1 LATTAPNRISNEEYS
16 RIMAD
21 IARLEIDQLPSVME
35 AERILVGILA
45 PILRVEGFDIAAT
58 SGARDEGLDFVGMR
72 ADPALGSSERL
83 GVEAKFYRRGSKVSI
98 EHVRA
103 LIGAGLLKGMGRVIL
118 VSNCAFTNSARAT
131 VERDLPLT
139 VELKALDDLRSWL
152 ELVRE
157 AEPDAETEVRVML
170 RELSERFA
178 RLIAREPGALA
189 HLEWRDVER
198 IVAEVF
204 DGLGFRVT
212 LTPGSKDGGKD
223 VILECEVAGK
233 RAIYY
238 VEIKHWRSSTRV
250 GADAV
255 MKLLKVI
262 VKEKK
267 AGGLFLSTYGFTEN
281 AFEQLTTIEREKL
294 RFGDQDKIVTLC
306 RTYVKAKS
314 GIWSPPENLTEVL
327 FDGDA
332 GG

>member
-1 LATTAPNRISNEEYS
+1 LAKTAPDRISNEEYS

-21 IARLEIDQLPSVME
+21 IARLEVDQAPSVME
-35 AERILVGILA
+35 AERILGGILA

-58 SGARDEGLDFVGMR
+58 SGARDEGLDFVGVR
-72 ADPALGSSERL
+72 GDPALGSPERL

-98 EHVRA
+98 EQVRA

-152 ELVRE
+152 ELMRE
-157 AEPDAETEVRVML
+157 AEPDAETEVRVVL

-204 DGLGFRVT
+204 DGLGFGVT
-212 LTPGSKDGGKD
+212 LTHGSKDGGKD
-223 VILECEVAGK
+223 VILEYEVAGK
-233 RAIYY
+233 RATYY
-238 VEIKHWRSSTRV
+238 VEIKHWRSFDLLAASLPKKW
-250 GADAV
+250 GMEADGNA
-255 MKLLKVI
+255 
-262 VKEKK
+262 
-267 AGGLFLSTYGFTEN
+267 AGS
-281 AFEQLTTIEREKL
+281 R
-294 RFGDQDKIVTLC
+294 R
-306 RTYVKAKS
+306 R
-314 GIWSPPENLTEVL
+314 SPKPTGR
-327 FDGDA
+327 DGD
-332 GG
+332 

>member
-1 LATTAPNRISNEEYS
+1 MTAPTRISNEEYS
-16 RIMAD
+16 RIIAD
-21 IARLEIDQLPSVME
+21 IARLEVGSAPHPRE
-35 AERILVGILA
+35 AERILGDILT
-45 PILRVEGFDIAAT
+45 PILRVEGFAVQHT
-58 SGARDEGLDFVGMR
+58 PLTRDSGLDFVGVR
-72 ADPALGSSERL
+72 GDPALGSAERL
-83 GVEAKFYRRGSKVSI
+83 GVEAKFYRRGQKVSI
-98 EHVRA
+98 EQVRA
-103 LIGAGLLKGMGRVIL
+103 LIGAGLAKGMGRVIL
-118 VSNCAFTNSARAT
+118 VSNCPFTKGAT
-131 VERDLPLT
+131 ATIERDLPLT

-157 AEPDAETEVRVML
+157 AEPDAETEVRIML

-178 RLIAREPGALA
+178 RLIARDPGAVA

-212 LTPGSKDGGKD
+212 LTAGSKDGGKD
-223 VILECEVAGK
+223 ECEVAGK
-233 RAIYY
+233 QATYY

-262 VKEKK
+262 VTEKK

-281 AFEQLTTIEREKL
+281 AFEQLTMIEREKL
-294 RFGDQDKIVTLC
+294 RFGDQEKIVTLC

>member
-1 LATTAPNRISNEEYS
+1 MTAPTRISNEEYS
-16 RIMAD
+16 RIMVD
-21 IARLEIDQLPSVME
+21 IARLEVGSAPSAME
-35 AERILVGILA
+35 SERILGGILA
-45 PILRVEGFDIAAT
+45 PILRVEGFDLRESSRHGDPGI
-58 SGARDEGLDFVGMR
+58 DFIGVRG
-72 ADPALGSSERL
+72 DPALGSSESL
-83 GVEAKFYRRGSKVSI
+83 GVEAKFYRRGTKVSI
-98 EHVRA
+98 EQVRT
-103 LIGAGLLKGMGRVIL
+103 LIVAGLLKGMGRVIL
-118 VSNCAFTNSARAT
+118 VSNCAFTNAAKAT

-139 VELKALDDLRSWL
+139 VELKALDDLRNWL

-178 RLIAREPGALA
+178 RLIARDPGALA

-212 LTPGSKDGGKD
+212 LTAGSKDGGKD
-223 VILECEVAGK
+223 VILECEIAGK
-233 RAIYY
+233 QATYY

-255 MKLLKVI
+255 VKLLKVI
-262 VKEKK
+262 VTEKK

-294 RFGDQDKIVTLC
+294 RFGDQEKIVTLC

>member
-1 LATTAPNRISNEEYS
+1 MRAATKISNDEYT
-16 RIMAD
+16 RIIAD
-21 IARLEIDQLPSVME
+21 IARLEVGSAPSPME
-35 AERILVGILA
+35 AERILGGVLK
-45 PILRVEGFDIAAT
+45 PILRVEGFDLQAT
-58 SGARDEGLDFVGMR
+58 STHRDEGIDFVGVR
-72 ADPALGSSERL
+72 GDPALGSAESL
-83 GVEAKFYRRGSKVSI
+83 GVVAKFYSRARKVAV
-98 EHVRA
+98 EQVRE
-103 LIGAGLLKGMGRVIL
+103 LIGAGLLRGMGRVIL
-118 VSNCAFTNSARAT
+118 VSNCVFTTAARAT
-131 VERDLPLT
+131 IEHDLPLS
-139 VELKALDDLRSWL
+139 VELKALEDLRSWL

-178 RLIAREPGALA
+178 RLIARDPGALA

-198 IVAEVF
+198 TVAEVF

-233 RAIYY
+233 QATYY

-255 MKLLKVI
+255 AKLLKVI
-262 VKEKK
+262 VTDKK

-294 RFGDQDKIVTLC
+294 RFGDQEKIVTLC

-332 GG
+332 GGR

>member
-1 LATTAPNRISNEEYS
+1 MRAAAKISNEEYS
-16 RIMAD
+16 RIIAD
-21 IARLEIDQLPSVME
+21 IARLEVGSAPSPME
-35 AERILVGILA
+35 ADQILGGVLR
-45 PILRVEGFDIAAT
+45 PILRVEGFDLQAT
-58 SGARDEGLDFVGMR
+58 STHRDEGIDFVGVR
-72 ADPALGSSERL
+72 GDPALGSAESL
-83 GVEAKFYRRGSKVSI
+83 GVVAKFYSRARKVAV
-98 EHVRA
+98 EQVRE
-103 LIGAGLLKGMGRVIL
+103 LIGAGLAKGMGRVIL
-118 VSNCAFTNSARAT
+118 VSNCAFTTAARAT
-131 VERDLPLT
+131 IEHDLPLS
-139 VELKALDDLRSWL
+139 VELKALEDLRSWL

-157 AEPDAETEVRVML
+157 AEPDAETEVRVIL

-178 RLIAREPGALA
+178 RLIARDPGALA

-198 IVAEVF
+198 TVAEVF

-233 RAIYY
+233 QATYY
-238 VEIKHWRSSTRV
+238 VEIKHWRSSTKV

-255 MKLLKVI
+255 AKLLKVI
-262 VKEKK
+262 VTEKK

-294 RFGDQDKIVTLC
+294 RFGDQEKIVTLC

-314 GIWSPPENLTEVL
+314 GIWSPPDNLTEVL

-332 GG
+332 GGR